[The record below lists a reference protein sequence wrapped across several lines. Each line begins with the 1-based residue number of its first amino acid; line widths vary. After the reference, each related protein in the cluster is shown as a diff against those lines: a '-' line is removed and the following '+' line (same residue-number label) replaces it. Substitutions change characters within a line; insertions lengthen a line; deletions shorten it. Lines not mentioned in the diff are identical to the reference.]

1 MRLLFFG
8 DQYTMYL
15 YIHAEFHYTWI
26 LREWK
31 LTAGKVLSL
40 QAIDLIQTIERI
52 YPGWCTLSLYPRP
65 CCDRDSNMAVV
76 YCSSQTTRALKRV
89 ISLLFRKDMAM
100 SFHKSYMSPDR
111 QGVERAAIVF
121 CRHSLEQ
128 VSVLVQPVMSYS
140 GSLCRASMNPRYVH
154 PNTESPIS
162 SAHRGMFL
170 KLSQWWSS
178 QFSLG

>member
-1 MRLLFFG
+1 MFESYINESKVVSLQGMDLIKTFE
-8 DQYTMYL
+8 QL
-15 YIHAEFHYTWI
+15 YII
-26 LREWK
+26 
-31 LTAGKVLSL
+31 
-40 QAIDLIQTIERI
+40 
-52 YPGWCTLSLYPRP
+52 YPRP
-65 CCDRDSNMAVV
+65 PRCDRASNMAVI

-89 ISLLFRKDMAM
+89 ISLSFRKDMAM

-128 VSVLVQPVMSYS
+128 VAVLSQPVMSYS